1 MVVVSD
7 TSPISNLIQIGKLHV
22 LQHLFGEIIIPS
34 YVNEEVKRLSEFG
47 YNLKEYQNTS
57 RIKI

>member
-7 TSPISNLIQIGKLHV
+7 TAPISNLIQIGKLHV
-22 LQHLFGEIIIPS
+22 LQQLFGEIIIPS